1 MNKKILGG
9 VSVLAAGGIATGVY
23 LAVPASAG
31 AAQDTAVNAVPAAA
45 TAGAAQHP
53 GRHPGRLAR
62 LRRAARGVHG
72 QATVRTKNGFAQVS
86 WQRGRLTG
94 VSGSTLTVRSLDGT
108 TWQWTANDKTRVR
121 KDGQKSALS
130 KLAAGDFVVVAG
142 PDGSGGARTARIV
155 VVPKKVP
162 AKATESPAPAH
173 T

>member
-23 LAVPASAG
+23 LAAPASAG
-31 AAQDTAVNAVPAAA
+31 AAHDTAVNAVPAAA
-45 TAGAAQHP
+45 TAGAA
-53 GRHPGRLAR
+53 GHPGRLVR

-94 VSGSTLTVRSLDGT
+94 VSGSTLTVRSLDGA

-121 KDGQKSALS
+121 KDGRKSAVS
-130 KLAAGDFVVVAG
+130 TLATGDFVLVAG
-142 PDGSGGARTARIV
+142 PDGSGGAHTARIV
-155 VVPKKVP
+155 VVPRKVP
-162 AKATESPAPAH
+162 AEATRSPAPAH

>member
-9 VSVLAAGGIATGVY
+9 VSVLAAGGIATGIY

-31 AAQDTAVNAVPAAA
+31 AAHDTSVNAVPAAA
-45 TAGAAQHP
+45 HKGLGKRP
-53 GRHPGRLAR
+53 GRRAL
-62 LRRAARGVHG
+62 LRARGVHG

-108 TWQWTANDKTRVR
+108 TWQWATNGNTRVR
-121 KDGQKSALS
+121 KHGEKSAVA

-142 PDGSGGARTARIV
+142 RDGSGGARTARFV

-162 AKATESPAPAH
+162 AQATRSPAPAH
-173 T
+173 S